1 MFNFS
6 VNKTLEQKPTKD
18 SRRFMVASK
27 ACHERKFEQRLVHSL
42 PWETSRT
49 STAIYKFDQ
58 CISIQLETNWISV
71 FTYINACKCITT
83 NLVIITVFLERRRFN
98 NNGLVTITQDIT
110 TVNGG
115 QLSRLGRKHGI
126 WWKTQIWWK
135 TRRVWWKTR
144 DLVENTAGLVENT
157 GSGWWKKE

>member
-27 ACHERKFEQRLVHSL
+27 ACHVNENLNSDWFIVCLGRRHVRQQRFTSL
-42 PWETSRT
+42 
-49 STAIYKFDQ
+49 
-58 CISIQLETNWISV
+58 ISV
-71 FTYINACKCITT
+71 FRYNWRQIEYFTYINACKCITT

-110 TVNGG
+110 
-115 QLSRLGRKHGI
+115 
-126 WWKTQIWWK
+126 
-135 TRRVWWKTR
+135 
-144 DLVENTAGLVENT
+144 
-157 GSGWWKKE
+157 